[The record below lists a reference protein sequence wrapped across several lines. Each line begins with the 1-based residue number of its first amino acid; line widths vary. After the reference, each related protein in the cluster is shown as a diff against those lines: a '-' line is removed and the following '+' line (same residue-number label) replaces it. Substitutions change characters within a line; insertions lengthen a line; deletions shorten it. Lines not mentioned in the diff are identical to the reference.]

1 MRRRAARWRTQKQ
14 FSSGDECSASNQLKG
29 PGARLRG
36 FFQELANRMRTSV
49 RRRRRKRRLALS
61 WINSGFVPP
70 FGRVRTWRAGG
81 KSGSCNTYVVVQV
94 PRRVG
99 GLASRRIEKA
109 VKKGVEEDQLRSGV
123 RSEKPLFGSDGLG
136 QIVQTLTICHE
147 GRDKAQA
154 GTTARGRLGPRQG

>member
-1 MRRRAARWRTQKQ
+1 MGRGGINLSLRYSHRLRRKRRAMRRRAARWRTQKQ

-109 VKKGVEEDQLRSGV
+109 VKKGVEEGISCAPECDRKSLYLVLTDLV
-123 RSEKPLFGSDGLG
+123 RLFK
-136 QIVQTLTICHE
+136 
-147 GRDKAQA
+147 R
-154 GTTARGRLGPRQG
+154 